1 MSLIIIKF
9 ILIFIIY
16 SQGSVKRILLKS
28 VDNPDFC
35 AGNINEDSL
44 MNIWKN
50 FYIFKKLRNMKQ
62 ENLKGTCSEYSFN
75 WCECGCRSS
84 AFNTT
89 GDLFGTDKACIYCEA
104 K

>member
-1 MSLIIIKF
+1 M
-9 ILIFIIY
+9 
-16 SQGSVKRILLKS
+16 KRILLKS

-35 AGNINEDSL
+35 AGNISEDRL